1 MKMMPLAAIRSL
13 RVMVERDA
21 RAPLT
26 RVVVAT
32 KVTLPRSRP
41 CWRAQGM

>member
-1 MKMMPLAAIRSL
+1 
-13 RVMVERDA
+13 MVERDA

-32 KVTLPRSRP
+32 GVNLPKRLPHVAPRP
-41 CWRAQGM
+41 V

>member
-1 MKMMPLAAIRSL
+1 MKTMPLAAIRSL

-32 KVTLPRSRP
+32 KDHATPRDPR
-41 CWRAQGM
+41 W